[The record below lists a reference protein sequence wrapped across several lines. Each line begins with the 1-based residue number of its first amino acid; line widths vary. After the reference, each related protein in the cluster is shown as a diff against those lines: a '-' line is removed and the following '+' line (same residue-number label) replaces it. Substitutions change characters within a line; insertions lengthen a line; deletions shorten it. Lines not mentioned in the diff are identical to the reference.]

1 MIYFFAGFFIGGI
14 ASMLLYSLVVSER
27 INELEVAN
35 GRLIDDL
42 NKAEYEA
49 RKYKYTY
56 RGVSHDRFEKR
67 KEKTAE
73 QMFNDLDYKKRIKD
87 GCIEF
92 ERHIGNVIEWLIDF
106 DLEINTVYVSWSG

>member
-27 INELEVAN
+27 INKLEFEN

-49 RKYKYTY
+49 RKYK
-56 RGVSHDRFEKR
+56 F
-67 KEKTAE
+67 
-73 QMFNDLDYKKRIKD
+73 LYKDASYWVR
-87 GCIEF
+87 
-92 ERHIGNVIEWLIDF
+92 RQSNEWWKL
-106 DLEINTVYVSWSG
+106 

>member
-1 MIYFFAGFFIGGI
+1 MIYFIAGFFIGGI

-27 INELEVAN
+27 INELELEN

-56 RGVSHDRFEKR
+56 RAM
-67 KEKTAE
+67 KER
-73 QMFNDLDYKKRIKD
+73 QNN
-87 GCIEF
+87 G
-92 ERHIGNVIEWLIDF
+92 
-106 DLEINTVYVSWSG
+106 